1 MSQSVSSGIK
11 IANERGIFKEINP
24 LVLSEYCSKFD
35 MLFNSLNCNSV
46 SYI

>member
-11 IANERGIFKEINP
+11 IVNERGIFKEINP
-24 LVLSEYCSKFD
+24 FVLSEFYSKFD
-35 MLFNSLNCNSV
+35 MLFNSLNSNSV